1 MPKLPGKERREQQK
15 ESAGNGE
22 PMALELRGPNSEAK
36 NKIAEEIKKLMRGY
50 EGIGG
55 AWAQINRGQDEIEF
69 TLKPRAAE
77 LGITQGL
84 LAQQGKAGFLWRR
97 GSENHPR

>member
-1 MPKLPGKERREQQK
+1 
-15 ESAGNGE
+15 
-22 PMALELRGPNSEAK
+22 MALELRGPNSEAK
-36 NKIAEEIKKLMRGY
+36 NNIAEEIKKLMRGY

-84 LAQQGKAGFLWRR
+84 LAQQVRQAFYGEEAQRIIR
-97 GSENHPR
+97 DS